1 MAGVPSGAPAT
12 IFMHYAL
19 FLDLKHQPVIVVG
32 AGKVA
37 TRKVRTLLTAE
48 ALVTVISPTASTAI
62 QKLAQARKLKWHRR
76 PYGHGDLRGARL
88 VVAATDN
95 LAVNQTVCAEAR
107 RRRVLVN
114 CIAPP
119 SAGNFIVPSLVRR
132 GGITLAISTGG
143 ASPAFAKRL
152 RLDLERFLGSRYP
165 ALLKRMAKTRLAK

>member
-1 MAGVPSGAPAT
+1 MAGAPRGVPAT

-19 FLDLKHQPVIVVG
+19 FIDLKNQPVTVVG

-37 TRKVRTLLTAE
+37 TRKIRTLLTAD
-48 ALVTVISPTASTAI
+48 ATVTVISPEALTPVR
-62 QKLAQARKLKWHRR
+62 KLAQARKLKWVRR
-76 PYGHGDLRGARL
+76 PYQRGDLRSARL

-107 RRRVLVN
+107 RRKLLVN

-119 SAGNFIVPSLVRR
+119 AAGNFIVPSLVHR

-165 ALLKRMAKTRLAK
+165 TLLKQMATTRLAK

>member
-1 MAGVPSGAPAT
+1 MAGVPRGAPAT

-19 FLDLKHQPVIVVG
+19 FLELKNQPVVVVG

-37 TRKVRTLLTAE
+37 ARKIRTMLAAKAT
-48 ALVTVISPTASTAI
+48 VTVISPEALRPI
-62 QKLAQARKLKWHRR
+62 QKLVIARKLKWQRR
-76 PYGHGDLRGARL
+76 PYRRGDLRGARL

-95 LAVNQTVCAEAR
+95 LEVNGAVCAEAR
-107 RRRVLVN
+107 QRKLLVN

-119 SAGNFIVPSLVRR
+119 AAGNFIVPSLVRR
-132 GGITLAISTGG
+132 AGITLAISTGG

-152 RLDLERFLGSRYP
+152 RRDLERFLGSRYP